1 MQIAH
6 RAQGVSLRK
15 LLPDSRF
22 LGDRDIRIHSCSG
35 NPRGVRPGDLFVAL
49 QTGDF
54 DGHDQ
59 VGEALQRGA
68 AAVLAERMLS
78 IDAPLCVVPDS
89 REAFGQI
96 CQELAGQPARRLRTV
111 GVTGTNGKT
120 TTSLLI
126 ASVLRAGSQATGVL
140 TGMFYDDTEDQVT
153 ATRTTPQAPELADW
167 LSRMAAHDCRNA
179 VLEVSSRALAEK
191 RTAGVAF
198 DVAVVTNV
206 RREHLDYHGSLQ
218 NYRRMKTRLLQQLKP
233 QGFAVINA
241 DDPASRQWLKH
252 LDCPVL
258 TFGLHS
264 SAEVMASVVERFA
277 GEQTILLTAGHE
289 TAAVQTRMFGDH
301 HVYNCLAAAAV
312 GLGSG
317 LDLPT
322 IARGLEALQQIPG
335 RLEPVVC
342 GQPFGVYVDYGRS
355 PDALAVSLRALRQV
369 TTGRV
374 ICLYGADAARDP
386 AERPLLGRVVERNAQ
401 LGIIANN
408 NPRHE
413 EPLQIAHD
421 ILDGYERPAR
431 AHILPDRAEAIRWAL
446 GEARTGD
453 AVLISGKGDQQSQV
467 IGGEEQFF
475 DDREVAQEWLRG
487 VGAQIDYDQPP
498 ARILSFP
505 RGAELLN

>member
-6 RAQGVSLRK
+6 RAPGISLRK

-22 LGDRDIRIHSCSG
+22 LGDRDIRIHSCTDQAH
-35 NPRGVRPGDLFVAL
+35 GVQPGDLFVAL
-49 QTGDF
+49 QTRES

-59 VGEALQRGA
+59 VAEALQRGA
-68 AAVLAERMLS
+68 AAVLAERLLPV
-78 IDAPLCVVPDS
+78 DAPLCVVPDS
-89 REAFGQI
+89 REAFGRI
-96 CQELAGQPARRLRTV
+96 CQELAGQPARRLRTI

-126 ASVLRAGSQATGVL
+126 ASVLRAGSQVTGVT
-140 TGMFYDDTEDQVT
+140 TGMFYDDTEDQAT
-153 ATRTTPQAPELADW
+153 ATRTTPPAPELADW
-167 LSRMAAHDCRNA
+167 LGRMAANGCRNA

-191 RTAGVAF
+191 RTAGVAW

-206 RREHLDYHGSLQ
+206 RRDHLDYHGTLQ
-218 NYRRMKTRLLQQLKP
+218 SYRRVKTRLVQQLKP
-233 QGFAVINA
+233 QGLAVINA

-264 SAEVMASVVERFA
+264 PAEVTATVVERFA
-277 GEQTILLTAGHE
+277 GEQTFLLTAGHD

-301 HVYNCLAAAAV
+301 HVYNCLAAAAA
-312 GLGSG
+312 GLGAG
-317 LDLPT
+317 LDLTT

-355 PDALAVSLRALRQV
+355 PDALAVSLRTLRQV
-369 TTGRV
+369 TAGRV
-374 ICLYGADAARDP
+374 ICVYGADAARDP
-386 AERPLLGRVVERNAQ
+386 AERPLLGRVVERHAQ

-413 EPLQIAHD
+413 EPLQIVHD

-453 AVLISGKGDQQSQV
+453 AVLISGKGDQQFQAL
-467 IGGEEQFF
+467 GDEEQFF
-475 DDREVAQEWLRG
+475 DDREIAQEWLRE
-487 VGAQIDYDQPP
+487 VGAKIDYDEPP
-498 ARILSFP
+498 ARVFSFP
-505 RGAELLN
+505 RGAELVN